1 MNEIWKDIKDYE
13 NIYQVS
19 NLGQVKRLKSFRKN
33 GASGYY
39 QPEKILK
46 QTDRGN
52 GYLCVHLSKN
62 GKGKIFST
70 HVLVATAFLEKDD
83 TKNQVNHKNGDR
95 KNNTVDNLEWCTAQE
110 NIVHSVK
117 VLKRYIDKSGLKL
130 GSPACIK
137 KNLNITNGKEIFN
150 TYEEIIKF
158 VRKNPKYKDVSVKT
172 IVNGV
177 RGCCTGKYKTSLGY
191 SWRFN

>member
-1 MNEIWKDIKDYE
+1 MKETWKDIKGYE
-13 NIYQVS
+13 NIYRVS
-19 NLGQVKRLKSFRKN
+19 NLGRVKRVRSFRKN

-39 QPEKILK
+39 QAEKILK

-52 GYLCVHLSKN
+52 GYLCVHLSKD

-83 TKNQVNHKNGDR
+83 KQTQVNHKDGNR
-95 KNNTVDNLEWCTAQE
+95 KNNAVENLEWCTARE

-117 VLKRYIDKSGLKL
+117 VLKRYIDKTGLAL
-130 GSPACIK
+130 GRETSIK
-137 KNLNITNGKEIFN
+137 KNLNITNGIKTFN
-150 TYEEIIKF
+150 TYEEIINFIKQD
-158 VRKNPKYKDVSVKT
+158 PKYKNTSIKT
-172 IVNGV
+172 IKSGV
-177 RGCCTGKYKTSLGY
+177 RACCLGKYKSSLGY